1 MEKTKVKKPGK
12 VCRSPAS
19 RWGRVTRHHLTPS
32 WEYPGRFFSIFRA
45 LPTAEVINQPLGPS
59 TGRYDPLGVS
69 AGVDYMRMSVA
80 RSVCKDM

>member
-1 MEKTKVKKPGK
+1 MEKTKVKNPGK

-45 LPTAEVINQPLGPS
+45 LPTAKGINQPLGPS
-59 TGRYDPLGVS
+59 TGRYDPLGVAMEIDFIWAS
-69 AGVDYMRMSVA
+69 DA
-80 RSVCKDM
+80 RSGCKDM